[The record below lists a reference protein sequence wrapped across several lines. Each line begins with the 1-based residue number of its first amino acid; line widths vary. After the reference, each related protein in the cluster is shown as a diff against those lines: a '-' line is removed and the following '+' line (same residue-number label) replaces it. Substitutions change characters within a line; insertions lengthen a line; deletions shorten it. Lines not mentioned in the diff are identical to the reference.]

1 MKDHSISVYQA
12 SYYTYIVSKCL
23 YTVTVN
29 TSTNFYKTTFPSD
42 IIFTK
47 DDAYTSDEEGEK
59 LTREFNIHYRAFIG
73 SLIYLVWIKVDL
85 SSTAHKLG
93 KFSSNSS
100 KVHFEVLVH
109 LLKYI
114 RYNKTLGLKYYA
126 DMEAAP
132 LS

>member
-1 MKDHSISVYQA
+1 MKDHPVSVYQDRY
-12 SYYTYIVSKCL
+12 STSIVAKYL
-23 YTVTVN
+23 DTTTIKIIKKV
-29 TSTNFYKTTFPSD
+29 YKTTFPSD